1 MTAKLSTIKT
11 AFENERMTPEEIAE
25 SQDLELVAVKAALMQ
40 CSAKYRRECGQE
52 PEEVDRLNFS
62 NDDLARVNEVILELA
77 LSAEDPHLRFKAAT
91 YIRDDKKGRKEIAK
105 QVGGMQTNIFML
117 NEQLAKMRQVKEGI
131 VNRALGNGRTV
142 DV

>member
-1 MTAKLSTIKT
+1 MTAELSTIKT
-11 AFENERMTPEEIAE
+11 AFENEQMSPEEIAE

>member
-1 MTAKLSTIKT
+1 MTAELSTIKT